1 MFSFHFPHGNAGLL
15 FQIHS
20 ANGGTAATV
29 TLTREF
35 EDSKSENNAR
45 QYSNVSIAV
54 GVHTLTWGTHEVS
67 KTLQNGPHMTLYVRC
82 YTPPGGVGGCLVRL
96 ADLRPRQQI
105 ISRLSTLW
113 GKPGW
118 KTLM

>member
-15 FQIHS
+15 FQIVKYIS
-20 ANGGTAATV
+20 ANGGTAA

-54 GVHTLTWGTHEVS
+54 GAHTLTWGTHEVS

-82 YTPPGGVGGCLVRL
+82 YTPLGGVSG
-96 ADLRPRQQI
+96 Q
-105 ISRLSTLW
+105 ISRLKTST
-113 GKPGW
+113 
-118 KTLM
+118 TDN

>member
-20 ANGGTAATV
+20 ANGGTAA

-113 GKPGW
+113 IQSHAAA
-118 KTLM
+118 